1 MECQQHKQKQDEQQQ
16 RKTAVKRVKLPKGT
30 PTASPFTSLSP
41 LSGCTAMSAP
51 YRKGGNEDK
60 PRDPRAGSGA
70 GTALPTRLLH
80 ARVLVNSS

>member
-41 LSGCTAMSAP
+41 FVGLHSHERSLQKR
-51 YRKGGNEDK
+51 RK
-60 PRDPRAGSGA
+60 
-70 GTALPTRLLH
+70 
-80 ARVLVNSS
+80 